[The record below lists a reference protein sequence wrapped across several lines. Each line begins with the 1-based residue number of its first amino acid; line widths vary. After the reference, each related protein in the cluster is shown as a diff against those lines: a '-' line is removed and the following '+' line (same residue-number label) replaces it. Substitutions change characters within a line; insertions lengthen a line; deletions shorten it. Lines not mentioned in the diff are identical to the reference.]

1 MSDNEEERRVK
12 ARLYRDVSQY
22 YQRRSYKK
30 TVSRKDLM
38 RANMTIE
45 SAHESTGEEESSDK
59 GIEDETNTSSPRAPH
74 HGKGKSIA
82 NASGSG
88 AARDEEEFER
98 GDEHGDEA
106 GHINEEDIFDV
117 EEIIPQAYV
126 HMGIP
131 SFQQPQNHGWR
142 QKVSYKGKTEAMRE
156 KRKEN
161 PRLKQREA
169 TDYRF
174 HTFFQRDLSL

>member
-1 MSDNEEERRVK
+1 MSQLERKKVQTKALKMKPTHPLLGHLITGKERV
-12 ARLYRDVSQY
+12 L
-22 YQRRSYKK
+22 
-30 TVSRKDLM
+30 LM
-38 RANMTIE
+38 QV
-45 SAHESTGEEESSDK
+45 
-59 GIEDETNTSSPRAPH
+59 
-74 HGKGKSIA
+74 
-82 NASGSG
+82 

-142 QKVSYKGKTEAMRE
+142 QKVSYKGKAEAMRE

-174 HTFFQRDLSL
+174 HTFF